1 MSTNERFEDLFARAT
16 EDISTFLW
24 AAESLLKPPPGYEP
38 DHILVLALLSRS
50 RARTALTL
58 VPEAPGEEY
67 RACRE
72 KLLKIKDE
80 AEELLA
86 RFADSPAIDLR
97 SMEAR
102 VDQLSE
108 SLMRIKDISE
118 DSILFG
124 AEQEAGA
131 ESKDLVHS
139 FLLRFNA
146 LSIAVGELS
155 GPPFSDLDLG
165 GLPERLDVLENDFR
179 QNPQC
184 LGAVSDL
191 LPRIAEREYDRAP
204 WWLSLPRNPE
214 PYPEDVSISP
224 FAPYADELRQEG
236 AQAPRDCPQTGRVI
250 ALALGEAAP
259 GEGGSTREHIAVC
272 HGCRGLFLDVMALSG
287 TTPPEPAPDI
297 WAEACPGLSKKTG
310 RRPSPFIPAIPSK
323 NLSSAR
329 WPFAALFLLLSAI
342 TVISAMYGRT
352 LLPVGREAG
361 TGGKKEAVRTT
372 DRAFRPEARVFA
384 PGSRELAIKVVGRR
398 RRGVAMGGLI
408 AGYTEFATAPGQV
421 MKSGDGFRISF
432 VTDKAS
438 HAYVFFWGSGG
449 DIRPLMRGSF
459 EANHAVTIPGGNGWY
474 YLDDR
479 VGTET
484 IWIFLARK
492 EIPDFDAKLSRL
504 EKAGP
509 QGIPDLFPGV
519 SPFSFSIR
527 HES

>member
-50 RARTALTL
+50 RARTALAL
-58 VPEAPGEEY
+58 LPEAPGEEY
-67 RACRE
+67 RDCRE
-72 KLLKIKDE
+72 KLIKIRDK
-80 AEELLA
+80 AEGLLS
-86 RFADSPAIDLR
+86 RFAASPSIDLR
-97 SMEAR
+97 RMEAR
-102 VDQLSE
+102 ADHLSE
-108 SLMRIKDISE
+108 SLRRIRDISE

-124 AEQEAGA
+124 AGQEAGA

-165 GLPERLDVLENDFR
+165 GLPERLYALENDFR
-179 QNPQC
+179 QNPHC
-184 LGAVSDL
+184 LSAVSDI

-236 AQAPRDCPQTGRVI
+236 AQAPRDCPQVGRVI

-259 GEGGSTREHIAVC
+259 GEAGSTREHIAVC
-272 HGCRGLFLDVMALSG
+272 HGCRRLFLDVMALSG
-287 TTPPEPAPDI
+287 TAPPEPAPDI
-297 WAEACPGLSKKTG
+297 WAEACPGLSKKRG
-310 RRPSPFIPAIPSK
+310 RRPSPVIPAITSSK
-323 NLSSAR
+323 LSSAR
-329 WPFAALFLLLSAI
+329 WPFAALFLLVSAV
-342 TVISAMYGRT
+342 TLISAMYGRS
-352 LLPVGREAG
+352 LLPVGRG
-361 TGGKKEAVRTT
+361 TGGLEETEAARGS
-372 DRAFRPEARVFA
+372 DRAFRPEAKVFA
-384 PGSRELAIKVVGRR
+384 PGPREMAIKVVGRR
-398 RRGVAMGGLI
+398 RKGVAMGGLI
-408 AGYTEFATAPGQV
+408 AGYTEFAAAPGQA

-459 EANHAVTIPGGNGWY
+459 EANHAVTIPGGSGWY
-474 YLDDR
+474 YLDDH

-484 IWIFLARK
+484 IWILLANR
-492 EIPDFDAKLSRL
+492 EIPDFDARLSRL
-504 EKAGP
+504 EEAGP
-509 QGIPDLFPGV
+509 EGIKDLFPGV